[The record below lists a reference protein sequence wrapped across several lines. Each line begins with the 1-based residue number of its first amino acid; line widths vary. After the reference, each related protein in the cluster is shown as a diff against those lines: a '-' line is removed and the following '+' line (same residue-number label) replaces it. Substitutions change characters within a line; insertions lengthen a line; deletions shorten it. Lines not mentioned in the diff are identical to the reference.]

1 MTVMEQQYNEA
12 VTAIKQAI
20 LQSQYR
26 SVKLITGEQLSL
38 YFGIGLYVSVNSRIG
53 TWGTG
58 AISRISERLKRELP
72 GLRGFSEQNIR
83 NMRTFAEY
91 WETYLK
97 CSPMASK
104 LQLPVTEG
112 CIDIDGF
119 SLQKWSPVAS
129 EINREEFLGISFSHH
144 MEILH
149 KTKDLNEVLFYIHQ
163 SVLHKWD
170 KYDLRN
176 RLKENLYRDVGN
188 AANNFLQ
195 TMPAAN
201 ARKAIGMFKDEYL
214 LDYINVEELE
224 VDKAEDVDER
234 VVEQA
239 IVSNIKKFIMTFG
252 RDFAFIGNQYHL
264 EIFTEEL
271 FPDLLFFNRELNCMV
286 VVELKKGAF
295 KSGYIGQ
302 LQTYMRV
309 LDDKVRKPHENPT
322 IGILL
327 CKSADKAFVEYVIRD
342 YNSPMGVATYKT
354 TADMDEKMRNSLPD
368 MDEMRKLLMDMS
380 FAHLHVHTQYSILD
394 GQSKIGDLIDTAV
407 ANGQPALAI
416 TDHGNMFG
424 VKEFLD
430 TVAKKGV
437 PLKPIVGS
445 EFYVAG
451 ASRFDRKGREVP
463 ISLLWNLCLPA

>member
-1 MTVMEQQYNEA
+1 MEKGNYNEA
-12 VTAIKQAI
+12 VSTIKQAI

-26 SVKLITGEQLSL
+26 AAKLVTGEQLSL
-38 YFGIGLYVSVNSRIG
+38 YFGIGCYVSVNSRKG

-58 AISRISERLKRELP
+58 AISNISEHLRKELP

-91 WETYLK
+91 WSQYIK
-97 CSPMASK
+97 CSPSASI
-104 LQLPVTEG
+104 LQETDNQTI
-112 CIDIDGF
+112 IDIDGF
-119 SLQKWSPVAS
+119 SLQKWSPMAS

-149 KTKDLNEVLFYIHQ
+149 KTKDINEILFYIHQ
-163 SVLHKWD
+163 TVLHKWD
-170 KYDLRN
+170 KYDLRDV
-176 RLKENLYRDVGN
+176 LKAAENKRTEPV
-188 AANNFLQ
+188 ATNNFLQ
-195 TMPAAN
+195 TMPVSN
-201 ARKAIGMFKDEYL
+201 ARKAVGMFKDEYL
-214 LDYINVEELE
+214 LDFINVDEIE
-224 VDKAEDVDER
+224 VSKADDVDER
-234 VVEQA
+234 VVEQS
-239 IVSNIKKFIMTFG
+239 IVQNIKKFIMTFG
-252 RDFAFIGNQYHL
+252 RDFAFIGSQYHL

-354 TADMDEKMRNSLPD
+354 AADMDDNLRKALPD
-368 MDEMRKLLMDMS
+368 VEEMRKLLIENDE
-380 FAHLHVHTQYSILD
+380 I
-394 GQSKIGDLIDTAV
+394 K
-407 ANGQPALAI
+407 
-416 TDHGNMFG
+416 
-424 VKEFLD
+424 
-430 TVAKKGV
+430 
-437 PLKPIVGS
+437 
-445 EFYVAG
+445 
-451 ASRFDRKGREVP
+451 
-463 ISLLWNLCLPA
+463 

>member
-1 MTVMEQQYNEA
+1 MIVMEQQYNEA

-38 YFGIGLYVSVNSRIG
+38 YFGIGQYVSANSRTG

-58 AISRISERLKRELP
+58 AIRRISERLKRELP

-91 WETYLK
+91 WEAYLK
-97 CSPMASK
+97 CSPTASE
-104 LQLPVTEG
+104 LQLPVVESG
-112 CIDIDGF
+112 IDIDGF

-149 KTKDLNEVLFYIHQ
+149 KTRDIHEVLFYIHQ

-170 KYDLRN
+170 KYDLRS
-176 RLKENLYRDVGN
+176 RLKENLYQNIGS
-188 AANNFLQ
+188 ATNNFLQ
-195 TMPAAN
+195 TMPVAD
-201 ARKAIGMFKDEYL
+201 ARKAVGMFKDEYL
-214 LDYINVEELE
+214 LDYINVEEME
-224 VDKAEDVDER
+224 VDKADDVDER

-239 IVSNIKKFIMTFG
+239 IVRNIKKFIMTFG

-271 FPDLLFFNRELNCMV
+271 FP
-286 VVELKKGAF
+286 AF

-354 TADMDEKMRNSLPD
+354 AADMDEKMRNSLPD
-368 MDEMRKLLMDMS
+368 MEEMRKLLMDNDE
-380 FAHLHVHTQYSILD
+380 I
-394 GQSKIGDLIDTAV
+394 K
-407 ANGQPALAI
+407 
-416 TDHGNMFG
+416 
-424 VKEFLD
+424 
-430 TVAKKGV
+430 
-437 PLKPIVGS
+437 
-445 EFYVAG
+445 
-451 ASRFDRKGREVP
+451 
-463 ISLLWNLCLPA
+463 